1 MSSLDSEEQ
10 QIEAIKKWWK
20 ENGLAVVMGIV
31 LGVGGLVGWR
41 SWTTYQDN
49 QGAAASILYEQM
61 MGRAAGGD
69 RRGAMDV
76 AEHLAAEYGG
86 TGYADLARLSLAR
99 MSYRDGDVA
108 GAVAQLEVVRD
119 EAEIDELKQVAA
131 LRLARL
137 RLDEGDL
144 DGAQAVIAGSAAEA
158 FAGVRDEIQ
167 GDILAARGD
176 RAGARNA
183 YQRALELTTNDSG
196 RVLLQMKLD
205 DLGGAAPAGDAAS

>member
-76 AEHLAAEYGG
+76 AEHLAGEYGG

-99 MSYRDGDVA
+99 MYYRDGDVE
-108 GAVAQLEVVRD
+108 GAMAQLEAVRD
-119 EAEIDELKQVAA
+119 EAELDELKQVAA

-137 RLDEGDL
+137 WLDEGEL
-144 DGAQAVIAGSAAEA
+144 DRAEA
-158 FAGVRDEIQ
+158 AIAAVPAESFAGVRDEIQ

-176 RAGARNA
+176 RAAARSA
-183 YQRALELTTNDSG
+183 YQRALELTTNSSG

-205 DLGGAAPAGDAAS
+205 DLGSDATAGDVAS

>member
-1 MSSLDSEEQ
+1 MSSLDSEEEQ
-10 QIEAIKKWWK
+10 VEAIKKWWK
-20 ENGLAVVMGIV
+20 ENGVAVVMGVV

-61 MGRAAGGD
+61 SGRAAGGD

-76 AEHLAAEYGG
+76 AEHLAGEYGG
-86 TGYADLARLSLAR
+86 TGYADLARLGLAR
-99 MSYRDGDVA
+99 MHYRDGDVA
-108 GAVAQLEVVRD
+108 GAVAQLEAVRD
-119 EAEIDELKQVAA
+119 EAEVEGLSQVAA

-137 RLDEGDL
+137 HLDQGDP
-144 DGAQAVIAGSAAEA
+144 DGAEAAIAGVAAEA
-158 FAGVRDEIQ
+158 FAGVREEIR

-176 RAGARNA
+176 RQGARSA
-183 YQRALELTTNDSG
+183 YERALELTTNSSG

-205 DLGGAAPAGDAAS
+205 DLAGPGAPGDMAS